1 MAHIRQLPLGPMQ
14 TNCYILVCEDTKQTA
29 VIDPSWDGNAIA
41 NFLKEEGFELA
52 SILLTHAHFDHVG
65 GLGELKDAN
74 PDVDIY
80 AHPDSAPLL
89 ERAES
94 QARMFG
100 MGFPPAPPADKPL
113 AEGDKLKVGNLELDV
128 LYTPGHAPGHV
139 SFYLAEHGVIF
150 SGDVLFQGSIGRTDL
165 PGANHAE
172 LMTIIETKLMP
183 LPDETQVL
191 SGHGAVTSI
200 GQERATNPFLQ

>member
-1 MAHIRQLPLGPMQ
+1 MQ
-14 TNCYILVCEDTKQTA
+14 TNCYILVCEETKKAA

-41 NFLKEEGFELA
+41 NFLTEEGFELV

-65 GLGELKDAN
+65 GLGELKDAH
-74 PDVDIY
+74 PDIDIY
-80 AHPDSAPLL
+80 AHPDSAPMLAQ
-89 ERAES
+89 AEG

-113 AEGDKLKVGNLELDV
+113 AEGDKLQVGILELDV

-139 SFYLAEHGVIF
+139 SFYLAEHSVIF

-172 LMTIIETKLMP
+172 LMKVIETKLMP

-200 GQERATNPFLQ
+200 GQERTTNPFLQ